1 MKQSIV
7 GLSSLLLCLALT
19 VGCDQNDNG
28 AERFG
33 EKVDNAMEKAADR
46 TEDAAEEIDNA
57 VEDAAEEVD
66 NPK

>member
-7 GLSSLLLCLALT
+7 GLSSLLLCLVLT

-33 EKVDNAMEKAADR
+33 EKVDNAMENAADR
-46 TEDAAEEIDNA
+46 

-66 NPK
+66 NKVEDAAEELDNPK